1 MRSPGT
7 EEVENPLPLPN
18 KGCCRPCQPL
28 LSALFLTR
36 KLRWDRGGPWASTKA
51 LWNHAVTLRC
61 PCRDLPCGCPQ
72 NLLPALGRLEP
83 RPQAARQP
91 PPCPLGRPGTRLFHE
106 VGAEGQAGF
115 PQPSAMQRCRFL
127 LAAGQDGF
135 FGACHYV
142 WLSPRSAYNKREPE
156 TLPRARQTP
165 AGRWG
170 PRGRAGSTLPRG
182 PVPFPS
188 QAQTQTRASSPRDA
202 EPDRRVGGCSTC
214 IPSQAAA
221 LSRETKASFL

>member
-1 MRSPGT
+1 MCFMM
-7 EEVENPLPLPN
+7 
-18 KGCCRPCQPL
+18 KGCEGLSLVLASADGLGCLPTLEGKEQGSSSLHHLGVMRIHQPGL
-28 LSALFLTR
+28 
-36 KLRWDRGGPWASTKA
+36 ASS
-51 LWNHAVTLRC
+51 
-61 PCRDLPCGCPQ
+61 
-72 NLLPALGRLEP
+72 
-83 RPQAARQP
+83 
-91 PPCPLGRPGTRLFHE
+91 
-106 VGAEGQAGF
+106 AGF

-170 PRGRAGSTLPRG
+170 PRSRAGSTLPRG